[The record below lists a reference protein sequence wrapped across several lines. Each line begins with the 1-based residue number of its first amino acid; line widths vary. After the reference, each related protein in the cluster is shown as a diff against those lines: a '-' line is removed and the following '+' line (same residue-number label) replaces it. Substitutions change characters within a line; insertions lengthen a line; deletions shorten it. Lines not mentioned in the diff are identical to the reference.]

1 MTGNA
6 HGNDGVVLAE
16 DWSGMP
22 TYEYQCKTCGHHFE
36 RVQRFSDAPLT
47 ECPEC
52 SGVIRRVI
60 HPAGIVFKGAG
71 WYKTDSRRSSSDD
84 SSSKSSTEAAKSDGD
99 GAKPAGDAAKPG
111 GDGAKSESKPAEKA
125 ASTSEG

>member
-1 MTGNA
+1 M
-6 HGNDGVVLAE
+6 LATIGALLE
-16 DWSGMP
+16 EGDLPMP

-60 HPAGIVFKGAG
+60 HPAGIVFKGSG
-71 WYKTDSRRSSSDD
+71 WYITDSRKGGD
-84 SSSKSSTEAAKSDGD
+84 SAGLAG
-99 GAKPAGDAAKPG
+99 GAKGETKGESTPET
-111 GDGAKSESKPAEKA
+111 KSESKENGAATSSSGESKTVEKA
-125 ASTSEG
+125 AKAATD

>member
-1 MTGNA
+1 MLTTIGA
-6 HGNDGVVLAE
+6 LLEEGDLP
-16 DWSGMP
+16 MP

-60 HPAGIVFKGAG
+60 HPAGIVFKGSG
-71 WYKTDSRRSSSDD
+71 WYITDSR
-84 SSSKSSTEAAKSDGD
+84 K
-99 GAKPAGDAAKPG
+99 G
-111 GDGAKSESKPAEKA
+111 GDSAGLTGGTKGETKSETKSEGSDSGAAAAPSSSESKPAEKA
-125 ASTSEG
+125 EKAATD